1 MNIYKLITPVNRYN
15 YVNNPYLKR
24 DLDYYSQHYSD
35 TNNDNDEFSFMKRK
49 KLSTNIYGMKYNDDY
64 LIPKINVISN
74 AMKVDI
80 QDRTPL
86 SKRLPEVMHNPYIP
100 FGDPNT
106 KYDELITASQQML
119 SSVEP
124 INYFGC
130 RIVGD
135 YLYNFDIGMIFKIIP
150 KDFLA
155 RFIDPTLIKESTVY
169 VDSRSAMIMPQKSA
183 FKNIWMNTKTYI
195 PVNPKYVETIDINS
209 LIEPKP
215 IGVNLNE
222 IIPDSYYTSD
232 VKPIPI
238 ERPIAE
244 QPVRSDS
251 LNHSVLEHQPVE
263 PVRQPVEQPVRQPV
277 EQPVIPPVE
286 PVRSDSLNH
295 SVLEHQP
302 VEHPVEQPVREPV
315 ITEQPVEQPVERPI
329 SRNIPIGEIPPLFFD
344 QPVVVQPVI
353 ESNNNVLEQQ
363 QQQEQRKRKIL
374 DESLNEQQQQQPR
387 RRRKPKMN
395 ETK

>member
-1 MNIYKLITPVNRYN
+1 MNIYKLISPVNRYN
-15 YVNNPYLKR
+15 YVNHPYIKR
-24 DLDYYSQHYSD
+24 DLDYYSQHSD
-35 TNNDNDEFSFMKRK
+35 NTSASYTDNTNNTDEFAFMKRK
-49 KLSTNIYGMKYNDDY
+49 KLSNNIHGMKYNDDY
-64 LIPKINVISN
+64 LTPKIKVISN

-86 SKRLPEVMHNPYIP
+86 SKRLPELMQNPYIP

-106 KYDELITASQQML
+106 KYDELLTASQQML

-130 RIVGD
+130 RIVGQ

-183 FKNIWMNTKTYI
+183 FKNIWMDTKTYI

-209 LIEPKP
+209 LINAQQQPL
-215 IGVNLNE
+215 GVNLNE
-222 IIPDSYYTSD
+222 RIPDSYYTSD
-232 VKPIPI
+232 VKPIPL
-238 ERPIAE
+238 EKPVVEQPIE
-244 QPVRSDS
+244 QPV
-251 LNHSVLEHQPVE
+251 
-263 PVRQPVEQPVRQPV
+263 
-277 EQPVIPPVE
+277 
-286 PVRSDSLNH
+286 
-295 SVLEHQP
+295 
-302 VEHPVEQPVREPV
+302 
-315 ITEQPVEQPVERPI
+315 
-329 SRNIPIGEIPPLFFD
+329 SRNIPVGEIPPLPFD
-344 QPVVVQPVI
+344 QTLMELPVI
-353 ESNNNVLEQQ
+353 ESDNTVLEQQ

-374 DESLNEQQQQQPR
+374 DESLNEQQQPTR

>member
-15 YVNNPYLKR
+15 YVNHPYIKR
-24 DLDYYSQHYSD
+24 DLDYYSQHSD
-35 TNNDNDEFSFMKRK
+35 NTNNDDEFAFMKRK

-86 SKRLPEVMHNPYIP
+86 SKKLPELMQNPYIP

-106 KYDELITASQQML
+106 KYDELLAASQQML
-119 SSVEP
+119 ASVEP

-183 FKNIWMNTKTYI
+183 FKNIWMDTKRYK

-209 LIEPKP
+209 LINAQQQPF
-215 IGVNLNE
+215 GVNLNE
-222 IIPDSYYTSD
+222 KLPDNYYTTHL
-232 VKPIPI
+232 PLEQIPI
-238 ERPIAE
+238 EQQTP
-244 QPVRSDS
+244 
-251 LNHSVLEHQPVE
+251 LE
-263 PVRQPVEQPVRQPV
+263 RPVEQTPK
-277 EQPVIPPVE
+277 
-286 PVRSDSLNH
+286 
-295 SVLEHQP
+295 
-302 VEHPVEQPVREPV
+302 
-315 ITEQPVEQPVERPI
+315 
-329 SRNIPIGEIPPLFFD
+329 
-344 QPVVVQPVI
+344 
-353 ESNNNVLEQQ
+353 
-363 QQQEQRKRKIL
+363 RKRRTNKKKQENNEPIIVDLPTIPL
-374 DESLNEQQQQQPR
+374 DPESIPQLPDNKE
-387 RRRKPKMN
+387 KDFEID
-395 ETK
+395 ETVY

>member
-15 YVNNPYLKR
+15 YVNHPYLKR

-35 TNNDNDEFSFMKRK
+35 TIDNDEFAFMKRK
-49 KLSTNIYGMKYNDDY
+49 KLSTNIYGMAYNDDY
-64 LIPKINVISN
+64 LTPKINVISN

-80 QDRTPL
+80 NDRTPL
-86 SKRLPEVMHNPYIP
+86 SKRLPEVMNNPYIP
-100 FGDPNT
+100 FGDSNT
-106 KYDELITASQQML
+106 KYDELLAASQQML
-119 SSVEP
+119 ASVEP

-183 FKNIWMNTKTYI
+183 FKNIWMDTKKYI

-209 LIEPKP
+209 LI
-215 IGVNLNE
+215 NQQQ
-222 IIPDSYYTSD
+222 
-232 VKPIPI
+232 PI
-238 ERPIAE
+238 EPVRQVE
-244 QPVRSDS
+244 QPIEPVRQ
-251 LNHSVLEHQPVE
+251 VEQPIE
-263 PVRQPVEQPVRQPV
+263 PVRQPVEQLV
-277 EQPVIPPVE
+277 
-286 PVRSDSLNH
+286 
-295 SVLEHQP
+295 
-302 VEHPVEQPVREPV
+302 
-315 ITEQPVEQPVERPI
+315 
-329 SRNIPIGEIPPLFFD
+329 SRNIPIGEIPPLPFD
-344 QPVVVQPVI
+344 QPVVELPVDDSDNAI
-353 ESNNNVLEQQ
+353 LDQQ
-363 QQQEQRKRKIL
+363 QKQRKRRIL
-374 DESLNEQQQQQPR
+374 DESLNEEQQQQQPIR